1 MSRQLVRVSLVLI
14 MLAVLA
20 TSAYRVF
27 LIEQQ
32 VDADRDA
39 DRAFSA
45 LAWELELS
53 LGDLRAAQQAYVA
66 AGQDRTY
73 WVEKVSLHLA
83 DIKTGL
89 AHLMALS
96 TIHGSR
102 DGLAEAGSAVE
113 SLAQIDELAREHTA
127 AGQDLMA
134 SDLIFAD
141 GLELWTRAAEHLE
154 LARIG
159 ERDAHDR
166 LRRGQRNSQ
175 IVLLGAAL
183 GTSLLVVILL
193 APAGWRAP
201 AVRSD
206 ATTESEP
213 VAEAQSVADTEIPR
227 SVDDSSES
235 SLDAPAG
242 RLSIDGPAPTAQTVA
257 PDLQTVADLCTDL
270 ARLTDTDELPDVLRR
285 AADLLH
291 AAGIIIWI
299 RDESGK
305 ALRPAAGQGYSP
317 DALARI
323 GTIRCDG
330 NNATVEAYRTAQ
342 LQIVPSSR
350 ETLGAIVA
358 PLLSPNGCIGV
369 MSAEVGETHE
379 ASAAVQATTAILA
392 AQLATLVA
400 ADPPAQ
406 AERAQG

>member
-1 MSRQLVRVSLVLI
+1 M
-14 MLAVLA
+14 
-20 TSAYRVF
+20 
-27 LIEQQ
+27 
-32 VDADRDA
+32 
-39 DRAFSA
+39 
-45 LAWELELS
+45 
-53 LGDLRAAQQAYVA
+53 
-66 AGQDRTY
+66 
-73 WVEKVSLHLA
+73 
-83 DIKTGL
+83 
-89 AHLMALS
+89 
-96 TIHGSR
+96 
-102 DGLAEAGSAVE
+102 
-113 SLAQIDELAREHTA
+113 
-127 AGQDLMA
+127 
-134 SDLIFAD
+134 
-141 GLELWTRAAEHLE
+141 
-154 LARIG
+154 
-159 ERDAHDR
+159 
-166 LRRGQRNSQ
+166 
-175 IVLLGAAL
+175 
-183 GTSLLVVILL
+183 
-193 APAGWRAP
+193 
-201 AVRSD
+201 RSD